1 MKKLSPHRDQGAGG
15 DAQGVLPP
23 DRGGVQRDGG
33 PARMAHLGRGVDAQR
48 RRDCRGPGQL
58 TGGFYPGVVRN
69 RTETENLVSVW
80 GADCTHSQQF
90 GVLETI

>member
-48 RRDCRGPGQL
+48 RRKYRGAG
-58 TGGFYPGVVRN
+58 TVNRGFLPRG
-69 RTETENLVSVW
+69 
-80 GADCTHSQQF
+80 
-90 GVLETI
+90 

>member
-33 PARMAHLGRGVDAQR
+33 PARRAHLGRGVDAQR
-48 RRDCRGPGQL
+48 RQDCRG
-58 TGGFYPGVVRN
+58 TRTVNWGFLPRVVRN
-69 RTETENLVSVW
+69 RIETENLVSVW

-90 GVLETI
+90 GFRETI